1 MSDHGE
7 RVVVGAVILA
17 VGILFFLALGSVL
30 HLISGFVRD
39 NPIWTFKVVSLTIGF
54 ASVSY
59 IIGYVA
65 MNPPEVIQR

>member
-7 RVVVGAVILA
+7 RVVIGAVILG
-17 VGILFFLALGSVL
+17 VGILFLLALGSFL
-30 HLISGFVRD
+30 HLVWQFVRD
-39 NPIWTFKVVSLTIGF
+39 NPIWTLKVASLTIGF